1 MNKLD
6 LLKPLIRAI
15 DNCSLYDD
23 FSLSQRVTYQYY
35 VGRKALLDSD
45 YALGML
51 FFTNISYN
59 ISYDNIMYIKC
70 NIYYHKSH
78 LYIIK
83 IICYLDIL
91 NNKIKL
97 NVNYRLLS

>member
-15 DNCSLYDD
+15 DNCNLYDD

-51 FFTNISYN
+51 FYSNRSYVSFFTGSVK
-59 ISYDNIMYIKC
+59 YDNVG
-70 NIYYHKSH
+70 
-78 LYIIK
+78 
-83 IICYLDIL
+83 DVIL

-97 NVNYRLLS
+97 NVNYHLLS